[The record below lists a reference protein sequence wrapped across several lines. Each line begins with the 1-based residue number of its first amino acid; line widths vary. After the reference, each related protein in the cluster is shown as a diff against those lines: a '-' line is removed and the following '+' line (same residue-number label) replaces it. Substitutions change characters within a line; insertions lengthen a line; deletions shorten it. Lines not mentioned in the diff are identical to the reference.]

1 MTSKIEDGKMTF
13 FLKDK
18 IIMSNSDALK
28 NQIKKNILDA
38 TKSSEV
44 NALEFDLK
52 DVEFIDSTG
61 VGVFISL
68 FKFSNENDMEM
79 SIVNTQDMVKKI
91 FTITKLD
98 TLLNIK

>member
-13 FLKDK
+13 SLKDK

-28 NQIKKNILDA
+28 NQIKKNILDE
-38 TKSSEV
+38 TKSSEI
-44 NALEFDLK
+44 NILEFDLK